1 MKWWANQ
8 LRVGTVAVNGYSEGT
23 VATPF
28 GGLRKSGF
36 WGRDNGPEALRNYQE
51 TQTVWVA
58 P

>member
-1 MKWWANQ
+1 MKWWAIQ

-23 VATPF
+23 VAIPF
-28 GGLRKSGF
+28 GGLRESGF

-51 TQTVWVA
+51 TKTIWVA

>member
-28 GGLRKSGF
+28 GGLRESGF
-36 WGRDNGPEALRNYQE
+36 WGRDNGPEALATYQE
-51 TQTVWVA
+51 TKTVWVA